1 MTSIAELWRSRDPRL
16 WDEALTHYWDFVRPA
31 NLDLER
37 RMESLD
43 VERIRQLDALGW
55 YDFLLNEYFRWKYT
69 APNRYATTT
78 KLLRQYAESGAL
90 AALARVKDRLFA
102 FDLNNIGA
110 GLAIAC
116 EIKGLGPAGG
126 SGLLAVMFP
135 AAFGTADQFAVKAL
149 RSVEDL
155 PESAALAKMKP
166 EQLTLAD
173 AAALIAI
180 MRRKAAE
187 NNQAF
192 RTSRWTPRMVD
203 KVLWTYGR
211 YSKPRPTSR

>member
-1 MTSIAELWRSRDPRL
+1 
-16 WDEALTHYWDFVRPA
+16 
-31 NLDLER
+31 
-37 RMESLD
+37 MESLD
-43 VERIRQLDALGW
+43 VERIRQLDARGW

-69 APNRYATTT
+69 ARNRYATTT
-78 KLLRQYAESGAL
+78 KLLRQYAEAGAL
-90 AALARVKDRLFA
+90 AALATVKDRLFA
-102 FDLNNIGA
+102 FDLSDIGE
-110 GLAIAC
+110 GLSIAC

-126 SGLLAVMFP
+126 AGLLAVVFP
-135 AAFGTADQFAVKAL
+135 AAFGTADQFVVKAL

-155 PESAALAKMKP
+155 PESSALAKMKP
-166 EQLTLAD
+166 ERLTLAD

-192 RTSRWTPRMVD
+192 RTSTWTPRMVD

-211 YSKPRPTSR
+211 